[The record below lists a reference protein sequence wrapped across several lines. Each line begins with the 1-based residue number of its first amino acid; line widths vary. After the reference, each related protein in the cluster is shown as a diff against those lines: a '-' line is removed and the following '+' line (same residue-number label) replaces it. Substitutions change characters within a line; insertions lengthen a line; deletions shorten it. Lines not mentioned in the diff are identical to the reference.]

1 MRENASIAAAAGRQG
16 SPVLGV
22 LQKCKMYA
30 QIDHRVAEQ
39 PPPRADSILYHLIIT
54 NQEEKQLYV
63 MDIIIIGTVK
73 IFIK

>member
-1 MRENASIAAAAGRQG
+1 MRENASIAAAVREPRARGTTE
-16 SPVLGV
+16 
-22 LQKCKMYA
+22 CKMYA
-30 QIDHRVAEQ
+30 QIHHRVAEQ
-39 PPPRADSILYHLIIT
+39 PPPRADSILYHLMIT